1 MIYKKLRGGSAPP
14 KNPVSQEPQK
24 SFFKKIGN
32 GITDSF
38 RIFKKDFGNTAS
50 KFKTHIGEKASKFKM
65 YIGNTASKLKTHIN
79 NTAKKKISIF
89 NNKVSNLKTRI
100 GNKAH
105 TISLKAQVFSKKA
118 SLKLSEGIAQAK
130 KIKYIIPG
138 RDPINLTNIELK
150 KQKLKNLTHELE
162 IIAEQKKNK
171 KDSSKKA
178 INAIAQIKKDSK
190 KIKNIMAPHSKI
202 LGLNIRKIT
211 EYNKIKEIL
220 NQKYN
225 QNIKNET
232 NVDKLKKLEDTH
244 KKKLQKLFHNMTRK
258 YVPQA
263 SITKSILSL
272 GISPLLNVYERR
284 KRASELINL
293 DKSTETG
300 QKEIINKIKQIH
312 DLAQTTSL
320 EKHETQFKILDNN
333 IELHENM
340 KKEIENIKEATRK
353 IHEDYLEKQYPP
365 TDSDKNAYNNAIKKH
380 KIKLNSTIT
389 AYIKAEENAR
399 KEYKITQ
406 KQPLYM
412 LPKKIQN
419 DLEDIR
425 KGLLNKQATQKA
437 DFNKIST
444 TRIMH
449 EALTTNIKKKLE
461 DLQKQ
466 KDNEEGYMNIYTD
479 FGLPK
484 KANSST
490 DNLQNTLTTNSKLLQ
505 NTATQARAKQL
516 ENIKLKY
523 SLENPAN
530 TTTETIKLVNKNAM
544 RKKVN
549 KTEYLSLNN
558 LNLLGKEQ
566 ELYNTI
572 QEIEIENTKPI
583 ITNKKQI
590 FL

>member
-50 KFKTHIGEKASKFKM
+50 KFKKHIGNKASEFKTHF
-65 YIGNTASKLKTHIN
+65 GEKASKLKTHI
-79 NTAKKKISIF
+79 

-202 LGLNIRKIT
+202 LGLNIRKIN
-211 EYNKIKEIL
+211 EYNQIKKIL
-220 NQKYN
+220 NK
-225 QNIKNET
+225 
-232 NVDKLKKLEDTH
+232 KLNNNKIHTKIDNHTKLEDTH

-365 TDSDKNAYNNAIKKH
+365 TDSDKNAYNNAIKNH